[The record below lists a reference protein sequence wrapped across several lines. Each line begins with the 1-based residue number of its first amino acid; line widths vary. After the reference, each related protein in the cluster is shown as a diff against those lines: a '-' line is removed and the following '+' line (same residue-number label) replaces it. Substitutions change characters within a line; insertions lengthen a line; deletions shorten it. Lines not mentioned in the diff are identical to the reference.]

1 MSCIFRN
8 NKIKKVFC
16 KGLHKNNVKTII
28 QRDCKL
34 FDILRIS
41 EDNIAVSDRGYFY
54 SLQFNKFCETDIQ
67 FMTKIKSSVS
77 YSVCVIFGADGMET
91 NKFIIL
97 KDKLIYFSKGKIVKN
112 CSETLRLVISH
123 DKEREK

>member
-1 MSCIFRN
+1 M
-8 NKIKKVFC
+8 
-16 KGLHKNNVKTII
+16 
-28 QRDCKL
+28 

>member
-1 MSCIFRN
+1 
-8 NKIKKVFC
+8 
-16 KGLHKNNVKTII
+16 
-28 QRDCKL
+28 
-34 FDILRIS
+34 
-41 EDNIAVSDRGYFY
+41 
-54 SLQFNKFCETDIQ
+54 
-67 FMTKIKSSVS
+67 MTKIKSSVS

>member
-1 MSCIFRN
+1 
-8 NKIKKVFC
+8 
-16 KGLHKNNVKTII
+16 
-28 QRDCKL
+28 
-34 FDILRIS
+34 
-41 EDNIAVSDRGYFY
+41 
-54 SLQFNKFCETDIQ
+54 
-67 FMTKIKSSVS
+67 
-77 YSVCVIFGADGMET
+77 MET